1 MFLVVVA
8 IYSTLGLTPTLAGAL
23 RDSDLLEASFVLGM
37 LMVGAT
43 DPDARAEDTR
53 PLTSWC
59 PPVNHPL
66 PSANPKPTAHE
77 YRSFWCLLSVSHRPP
92 FRGVGKTVSS

>member
-8 IYSTLGLTPTLAGAL
+8 IYSTLGLTPTLDGAP

-43 DPDARAEDTR
+43 DPDARAEDTPGR
-53 PLTSWC
+53 
-59 PPVNHPL
+59 
-66 PSANPKPTAHE
+66 
-77 YRSFWCLLSVSHRPP
+77 R
-92 FRGVGKTVSS
+92 